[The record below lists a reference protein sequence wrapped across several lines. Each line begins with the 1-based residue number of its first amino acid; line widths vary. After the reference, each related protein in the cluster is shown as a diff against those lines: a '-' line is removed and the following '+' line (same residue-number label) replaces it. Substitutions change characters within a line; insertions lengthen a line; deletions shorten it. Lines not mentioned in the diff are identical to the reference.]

1 MNKLTAEKCRHHI
14 DRLSD
19 GGEQRCLSIYEED
32 YLQALEIALPV
43 LEQEEGFT
51 ELSEISPYDV
61 QHTMPE
67 SLVGLISEGIGIT
80 FDEDDA
86 QAIWNVC
93 RLEMM
98 KVHQPASTPQIDNDG
113 WIEWRGGKQP
123 IANDRELAIKFRDG
137 TVMTETHSDCWVWSH
152 GGDDDDIIAY
162 RVIENDGREG

>member
-43 LEQEEGFT
+43 LEQQEKL
-51 ELSEISPYDV
+51 LSL
-61 QHTMPE
+61 MPP
-67 SLVGLISEGIGIT
+67 SYCIKCDNTGQMDSGGT
-80 FDEDDA
+80 QPWGDA
-86 QAIWNVC
+86 IMVTCDCQA
-93 RLEMM
+93 
-98 KVHQPASTPQIDNDG
+98 KPSTTPQIDNDV
-113 WIEWRGGKQP
+113 WIEWNGGKQP